1 MGTIFVR
8 FEKYLYMVCLKMAHL
23 GRVTY
28 CFETLLILCKLVFF
42 NCNFHKNIRRQKRFV
57 AKQGQPRPHIQLK
70 ASLLTKQ
77 LKNGLFLRLHY
88 SVDYYRFAFLPI
100 VIVLT
105 LFVKYVFLRKFAHYP
120 SSLINQSINQS
131 INFI

>member
-70 ASLLTKQ
+70 ATILDKTVEKMSHSQTIFPNILAVPRPPFPLPLEAMLLCVLKQ
-77 LKNGLFLRLHY
+77 
-88 SVDYYRFAFLPI
+88 P
-100 VIVLT
+100 
-105 LFVKYVFLRKFAHYP
+105 
-120 SSLINQSINQS
+120 
-131 INFI
+131 